1 MKVTVFC
8 IAKMVDD
15 MGGNGLTLI
24 DAVTGFAV
32 KKLPTSIPMR
42 LAIRLRGEPD
52 DGVRPH
58 RLELKLF
65 MPNGEL
71 AAGGT
76 IDLPM
81 VKTDRRLYYSLAQD
95 LPLRITEYGDY
106 KLILEINGVE
116 TADEYLAITNG
127 DEVA

>member
-8 IAKMVDD
+8 IAKVVDD
-15 MGGNGLTLI
+15 MGGKGLTLV
-24 DAVTGFAV
+24 DALTGFAV
-32 KKLPTSIPMR
+32 KQLPTSIPMS

-52 DGVRPH
+52 DGVTPH
-58 RLELKLF
+58 KLELKLF

-76 IDLPM
+76 VDLPM
-81 VKTDRRLYYSLAQD
+81 VKTDRRFYYSLAQN
-95 LPLRITEYGDY
+95 LPLRIAEYGDY
-106 KLILEINGVE
+106 KLTLEINGVE
-116 TADEYLAITNG
+116 AADEYLTITNG